1 MKTMLLMAI
10 VLATTGFALA
20 ADLLRSRTGETA
32 RATDLLRA
40 ERMADEAQRRL
51 ALPRRKTAHW
61 LRGGTDWNGRA
72 EGGPA
77 EESPPVIVNVRPPRQ
92 PSRRR

>member
-1 MKTMLLMAI
+1 MKMVFVMLLI
-10 VLATTGFALA
+10 LATTGLALA

-40 ERMADEAQRRL
+40 ERMAEEAQRRL
-51 ALPRRKTAHW
+51 ALPRRKTARW
-61 LRGGTDWNGRA
+61 LRGGTDWTGHAAR
-72 EGGPA
+72 EPA
-77 EESPPVIVNVRPPRQ
+77 DGSPPIILNVRPPRP

>member
-1 MKTMLLMAI
+1 MKTMLVMAI

-72 EGGPA
+72 EPA
-77 EESPPVIVNVRPPRQ
+77 DESPPVIVNVRPPRQ
-92 PSRRR
+92 SAFRR

>member
-1 MKTMLLMAI
+1 MKMLLVTLL
-10 VLATTGFALA
+10 VLATTGLARA

-51 ALPRRKTAHW
+51 ALPRRKTARW
-61 LRGGTDWNGRA
+61 LRGGTDWSSRA
-72 EGGPA
+72 AREPA
-77 EESPPVIVNVRPPRQ
+77 DAPPVIVNVRPPRQ
-92 PSRRR
+92 PTRRR